1 MSPRK
6 PSRPP
11 PPPGEFL
18 VQVTI
23 PHPKGL
29 GAGDPEIIEHL
40 CANEQEGWAVF
51 YEHCRTRADVRLFR
65 NGAVV
70 ARRFAVVERV
80 PS

>member
-11 PPPGEFL
+11 PPPGEFM
-18 VQVTI
+18 VRIITGPV
-23 PHPKGL
+23 
-29 GAGDPEIIEHL
+29 DFPEVVERL
-40 CANEQEGWAVF
+40 CANEQDGWGAF
-51 YEHCRTRADVRLFR
+51 YEHCRSRADVRLLR

-70 ARRFAVVERV
+70 ARRFAVVERL